1 MGLFKKKEDKV
12 VDVDLHELE
21 VESGNRM
28 ENLKP
33 WIQKMVAVVGIAWTC
48 FQVYTALFGL
58 TMALIQRMTTLS
70 FGLFLCFITFQM
82 RKKDKFKVPIYDW
95 ILALTSVG
103 IDVYIIATYDTLT
116 KRGGNPTKADI
127 VLGIVLI
134 LLVLEATRR
143 AVGKPL
149 VIVAVVFLLYAFF
162 GRYMP
167 GAIAHRGYSISR
179 VASQMFL
186 TAEGIFGTPMA
197 VMTTFVYSFVVF
209 GCFLEVTGGAKL
221 FIDLAFALTG
231 RFAGGPAKTA
241 VVASGLLGTISGS
254 GLANVVTTGTF
265 TIPLMKSCGYDPT
278 FAGGVEASSSSAGQ
292 IMPPVMGAAAFIMAE
307 TTGLPY
313 LKICIA
319 AAIPAVLYYMCV
331 FLSVDFEA
339 RRCHLKTV
347 DKSQV
352 PPLLPTLK
360 RCYPLLL
367 PIATLIVM
375 LCIGFTPL
383 KASIYATLAMVATSF
398 LSKATRLNGKRLFE
412 AVTKSAYNSVTVCIA
427 CAVCGIVTGV
437 ITLTG
442 LGLKLSDL
450 ILQASRGSL
459 FLTLFLTMIASII
472 LGMGLPTTAKYIV
485 LSAIAA
491 PALVKLGVP
500 LVGAHL
506 FILYF
511 GVIAEVTPP
520 VALTSY
526 AAAAVAKA
534 PGVRTALQGLKI
546 SIGAFFIPFMFC
558 YYPDLL
564 FESVTLSGMISG
576 LLSAFIGM
584 ICLCGCSI
592 GYFKGP
598 LTLWKR
604 LFMFL
609 GVALLMIP
617 GMISDIA
624 GLLIIAA
631 MWFIQKKQFPNEGKD
646 TESVHSAAL

>member
-1 MGLFKKKEDKV
+1 MGLFKKKEDKI

-21 VESGNRM
+21 VESGNRL
-28 ENLKP
+28 ENLPP
-33 WIQKMVAVVGIAWTC
+33 WIQKMVAVVAVCWTC
-48 FQVYTALFGL
+48 FQVYTAMFGL
-58 TMALIQRMTTLS
+58 FPAMTQRMTTLA
-70 FGLFLCFITFQM
+70 FGLFLCFICFKF
-82 RKKDKFKVPIYDW
+82 KKNDTNKVPIYDW
-95 ILALTSVG
+95 ILAIAAVS
-103 IDVYIIATYDTLT
+103 IDVYLIMTFDTLV
-116 KRGGNPTKADI
+116 KRGGNPTQTDI
-127 VLGIVLI
+127 YFGILLI
-134 LLVLEATRR
+134 FLVLEATRR
-143 AVGKPL
+143 SVGKPL
-149 VIVAVVFLLYAFF
+149 VIVAICFLLYAYF
-162 GRYMP
+162 GRSLP
-167 GAIAHRGYSISR
+167 GMISHRGYSINR
-179 VASQMFL
+179 IASQMFL

-209 GCFLEVTGGAKL
+209 GSFLEVTGGAKL
-221 FIDLAFALTG
+221 FINLAFALTG
-231 RFAGGPAKTA
+231 KYAGGPAKTA

-265 TIPLMKSCGYDPT
+265 TIPLMKECGYDPT

-313 LKICIA
+313 LTICIS

-347 DKSQV
+347 EADRV

-367 PIATLIVM
+367 PIFTLIFM

-383 KASIYATLAMVATSF
+383 KASMYATIAMILTSF
-398 LSKATRLNGKRLFE
+398 LSKETRLNVKRTFE
-412 AVTKSAYNSVTVCIA
+412 ALTKAAYNSVTVCIA

-450 ILQASRGSL
+450 ILRASGGHL
-459 FLTLFLTMIASII
+459 FLTLLLTMIASII

-485 LSAIAA
+485 LSAIAS
-491 PALVKLGVP
+491 PALVRLGVP

-526 AAAAVAKA
+526 AAAAVARA
-534 PGVRTALQGLKI
+534 PGVKTALQGLKI

-558 YYPDLL
+558 YYPSLL
-564 FESVTLSGMISG
+564 IVDTSLGGMLQG
-576 LLSAFIGM
+576 LYSSFVGM

-592 GYFKGP
+592 GYFFGP
-598 LTLWKR
+598 LQMWKR
-604 LFMFL
+604 VFMFL
-609 GVALLMIP
+609 GVALLMHPAFITDLL
-617 GMISDIA
+617 GGVVILIMI
-624 GLLIIAA
+624 L
-631 MWFIQKKQFPNEGKD
+631 IQKGHIGSKKNVE
-646 TESVHSAAL
+646 AA

>member
-1 MGLFKKKEDKV
+1 MKLFKKREDKI
-12 VDVDLHELE
+12 VDVDLHDLE
-21 VESGNRM
+21 VESGNRL
-28 ENLKP
+28 ENLP
-33 WIQKMVAVVGIAWTC
+33 GWTQKIVMIVGIIWTI

-58 TMALIQRMTTLS
+58 FPAMIQRMTTLS
-70 FGLFLCFITFQM
+70 FGLFLCFVCFKM
-82 RKKDKFKVPIYDW
+82 RKNDTKKVPIYDW
-95 ILALTSVG
+95 ILAIIAIAL
-103 IDVYIIATYDTLT
+103 DVYIIATFDTLT
-116 KRGGNPTKADI
+116 KRGGNPTQMDI
-127 VLGIVLI
+127 VCGIVLI

-149 VIVAVVFLLYAFF
+149 VIVAVVFLLYAYF
-162 GRYMP
+162 GPYLP
-167 GAIAHRGYSISR
+167 GAISHRGYSVSR
-179 VASQMFL
+179 IASQMFL
-186 TAEGIFGTPMA
+186 TAEGIFGTPMS
-197 VMTTFVYSFVVF
+197 VMTTFVFSFVVF

-221 FIDLAFALTG
+221 FINLAFALTG

-241 VVASGLLGTISGS
+241 VVASALLGTISGS
-254 GLANVVTTGTF
+254 SLANVVTTGTF
-265 TIPLMKSCGYDPT
+265 TIPLMKSCGYDPS

-307 TTGLPY
+307 TTGIPY
-313 LKICIA
+313 LSICVS

-331 FLSVDFEA
+331 MFSVDFEA
-339 RRCHLKTV
+339 RRCNLKTV
-347 DKSQV
+347 AKEDV

-367 PIATLIVM
+367 PIATLVGM
-375 LCIGFTPL
+375 LCMGFTPL
-383 KASIYATLAMVATSF
+383 KASIYATIVMILTSF
-398 LSKATRLNGKRLFE
+398 LSKETRLNKARAIE
-412 AVTKSAYNSVTVCIA
+412 ALTKSAYNSVTVCVA

-450 ILQASRGSL
+450 ILTASGGSL
-459 FLTLFLTMIASII
+459 FLTLFLTMVASII

-520 VALTSY
+520 VALSSY
-526 AAAAVAKA
+526 AAAAVAKS
-534 PGVRTALQGLKI
+534 PNVRTALQGLKI

-558 YYPDLL
+558 YYPSLL
-564 FESVTLSGMISG
+564 FVDTSVSGMISG
-576 LLSAFIGM
+576 FYSSFVGM

-592 GYFKGP
+592 GYFFGP
-598 LTLWKR
+598 MKIWKR
-604 LFMFL
+604 VFMFA
-609 GVALLMIP
+609 GVALLMHPATITDVL
-617 GMISDIA
+617 GTIVV
-624 GLLIIAA
+624 II
-631 MWFIQKKQFPNEGKD
+631 MYFIQKHDFKKSTPP
-646 TESVHSAAL
+646 TVAAE

>member
-1 MGLFKKKEDKV
+1 MGLFKKREDKI

-21 VESGNRM
+21 VESGNRL
-28 ENLKP
+28 EHLP
-33 WIQKMVAVVGIAWTC
+33 GWTQKLVAAVAVCWTA
-48 FQVYTALFGL
+48 FQVYTAMFGL
-58 TMALIQRMTTLS
+58 FPAMTQRMTTLA
-70 FGLFLCFITFQM
+70 FGLFLCFVCFKF
-82 RKKDKFKVPIYDW
+82 KKNDTDKVPIYDW
-95 ILALTSVG
+95 ILALAAVA
-103 IDVYIIATYDTLT
+103 IDVYLIMTFDTLV
-116 KRGGNPTKADI
+116 KRGGNPTRMDI
-127 VLGIVLI
+127 YFGILLI
-134 LLVLEATRR
+134 VLVLEATRR
-143 AVGKPL
+143 SVGKPL
-149 VIVAVVFLLYAFF
+149 VIVAICFLLYAYF
-162 GRYMP
+162 GRSLP
-167 GAIAHRGYSISR
+167 GLISHRGYSINRIS
-179 VASQMFL
+179 SQMFL

-209 GCFLEVTGGAKL
+209 GSFLEVTGGAKL
-221 FIDLAFALTG
+221 FINLAFALTG
-231 RFAGGPAKTA
+231 KFAGGPAKTA

-265 TIPLMKSCGYDPT
+265 TIPLMKECGYDPT

-313 LKICIA
+313 LSICIS

-339 RRCHLKTV
+339 RRCHLRTV
-347 DKSQV
+347 EADKV
-352 PPLLPTLK
+352 PKLLPTLK

-367 PIATLIVM
+367 PIATLIFM

-383 KASIYATLAMVATSF
+383 KASMYATIAMILTSF
-398 LSKATRLNGKRLFE
+398 LSRETRLNGKRAFE
-412 AVTKSAYNSVTVCIA
+412 ALTKAGYNSVTVCIA

-450 ILQASRGSL
+450 ILRASGGHL
-459 FLTLFLTMIASII
+459 FLTLLLTMIASII

-485 LSAIAA
+485 LSAIAS
-491 PALVKLGVP
+491 PALVRLGVP

-526 AAAAVAKA
+526 AAAAVARA
-534 PGVRTALQGLKI
+534 PGVKTALQGLKI

-558 YYPDLL
+558 YYPSLL
-564 FESVTLSGMISG
+564 IVDTSLGGMIGG
-576 LLSAFIGM
+576 LYTSFVGM

-592 GYFKGP
+592 GYFFGP
-598 LTLWKR
+598 LSLWKR
-604 LFMFL
+604 IFMFL
-609 GVALLMIP
+609 GVAMLMHP
-617 GMISDIA
+617 
-624 GLLIIAA
+624 GLLTDILGGVVILV
-631 MWFIQKKQFPNEGKD
+631 MILIQKGHIGTPKKAE
-646 TESVHSAAL
+646 VA